1 MCVCLNWTK
10 EESLFYCE
18 MISPSDPGQTPSL
31 KIHFSTVFVIKQIWI
46 QVGALLLDCVTFSR
60 HLISVYLS
68 FFIVIYSV
76 ISRYDSFGSH
86 LDIIP
91 KSLEPFFSYTGLNEH
106 KKVQEYDQTDLN
118 CPQ

>member
-68 FFIVIYSV
+68 FFICKV
-76 ISRYDSFGSH
+76 R
-86 LDIIP
+86 IIMP
-91 KSLEPFFSYTGLNEH
+91 PFSYGYCKDEIMHIYTFILEHSMEQVHNEH
-106 KKVQEYDQTDLN
+106 
-118 CPQ
+118 